1 MPWCEQ
7 CDQQLEEADLSED
20 GNCPTCGSAPL
31 EHRKSP
37 WWFKFLAVATVIYLG
52 YRAFQGVT
60 WVIHHV

>member
-1 MPWCEQ
+1 MAWCEQ
-7 CDQQLEEADLSED
+7 CDRQLEDEEVAED
-20 GNCPTCGSAPL
+20 RTCPSCGTPVQD
-31 EHRKSP
+31 HRASP

>member
-7 CDQQLEEADLSED
+7 CDRQLEDEELADRRQLSD
-20 GNCPTCGSAPL
+20 VRVRAPR
-31 EHRKSP
+31 HRKSP

-60 WVIHHV
+60 WVVHHV

>member
-7 CDQQLEEADLSED
+7 CDTDLETEDL
-20 GNCPTCGSAPL
+20 TRTATARRAAPS
-31 EHRKSP
+31 RTPSQAAV
-37 WWFKFLAVATVIYLG
+37 WFKFLAVATVIYLG

>member
-7 CDQQLEEADLSED
+7 CDTELEEAGLAD
-20 GNCPTCGSAPL
+20 GGTCPTCGAEPVA
-31 EHRKSP
+31 HRPQP

-60 WVIHHV
+60 WVVHHV